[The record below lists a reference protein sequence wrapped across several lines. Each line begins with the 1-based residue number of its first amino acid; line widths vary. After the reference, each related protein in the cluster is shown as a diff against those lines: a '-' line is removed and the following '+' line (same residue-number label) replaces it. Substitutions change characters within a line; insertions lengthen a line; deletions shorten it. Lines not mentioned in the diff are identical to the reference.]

1 MLSGKPCLFR
11 GSQQAIGSC
20 RFSEAI
26 REAGMEAQA
35 WRQILLHQK
44 PFNHCCICCW
54 CQIPTWKW
62 AAHDW
67 GSHRQVSR
75 TSLSCLFSVS
85 YKHIQWRMQRLL
97 QTWHCDIR
105 TETHCIDKTS
115 VLAILCTMQSMP
127 EVEACVQKHK
137 VRVPHRER
145 RDIRRRLVAYLV

>member
-1 MLSGKPCLFR
+1 MLTGKPCLCR

-75 TSLSCLFSVS
+75 TSRPCLFSVS
-85 YKHIQWRMQRLL
+85 DKQWRMQCLL
-97 QTWHCDIR
+97 QTGGTVTFELRHIAL
-105 TETHCIDKTS
+105 TKTS
-115 VLAILCTMQSMP
+115 VLAMLCIMQSMP